1 MKIQIFT
8 ADQNN
13 NIKIVNSDIREDLL
27 LQKGIYDVVRF
38 VRKNAAL
45 YLTAHIERFINS
57 ADLEGINFDYSFMDI
72 KNLMVDCL
80 KNIKFEEFRVKIF
93 YVCGNEKIDKGL
105 FFVFEDLT
113 ELMKTMKFKRE
124 LGVTLGTYQLERLI
138 PESKSI
144 EWLNLRVK
152 IKNDYLC
159 DYDEGLLVNDQD
171 EILEGLSSN
180 FFYIQNNKVYTAD
193 KNILNGVTRQ
203 ILLDKMDIEPGFLNT
218 NDIKT
223 IDEAFITSTSRGVLP
238 VNSINGI
245 KIGTIDSQKSKKA
258 LSIANNYEIW
268 LDDYLEIIE
277 L

>member
-72 KNLMVDCL
+72 KNLMIDCL

-113 ELMKTMKFKRE
+113 ELMKTMKLKRE

-152 IKNDYLC
+152 IKNDYLS

-180 FFYIQNNKVYTAD
+180 FFYIRNNKVYTAD

-245 KIGTIDSQKSKKA
+245 KIGAIYSQKSEKA
-258 LSIANNYEIW
+258 LSIANNYEKW